1 MNAAVLPTGAV
12 VALFAG
18 SAALVWAAGAPLARS
33 TDALSLQWR
42 LGEALGG
49 LLLLAVATNLP
60 EVAIVLSAALRGDL
74 SIAVGNILGGI
85 AVQTAVLLVIDRW
98 GVRDGPPL
106 AARAASPAVRTE
118 ALLVIVMIAVVMVG
132 AIAAAHM
139 RVGTLT
145 VGDLL
150 VPAIWIAGVVVLAR
164 LRPRG
169 PPVDPAA
176 AAAVRSAAP
185 VFVLASLATLA
196 GGVGLEATGS
206 ALAQRIGWEGALFGA
221 TVLAAVTALPE
232 ITTGIAA
239 ARAGEYELA
248 ASDIL
253 GGNAFLPVLLTVASL
268 VAGVSAFASL
278 GPDMLVLSATGAA
291 MTAVFAAALA
301 ARPQRRFFGL
311 GPEAGPMLAVYAL
324 GLALLAGVAG

>member
-1 MNAAVLPTGAV
+1 MNVAALPTGAV

-18 SAALVWAAGAPLARS
+18 SAALVWVAGAPLARS
-33 TDALSLQWR
+33 TDALSLQWG

-85 AVQTAVLLVIDRW
+85 AVQTAVLLAIDRW

-106 AARAASPAVRTE
+106 AARAASPAVRSE
-118 ALLVIVMIAVVMVG
+118 AMLVIAMIAAVVICAV
-132 AIAAAHM
+132 AAGQT
-139 RVGTLT
+139 RLGVLS

-150 VPAIWIAGVVVLAR
+150 VPAVWIAGVVVLAR

-169 PPVDPAA
+169 PPVGSAA
-176 AAAVRSAAP
+176 AAIRSAVP
-185 VFVLASLATLA
+185 VFLLASIATLA

-291 MTAVFAAALA
+291 MTAVFAVALA
-301 ARPQRRFFGL
+301 ARPQRRFLGL

-324 GLALLAGVAG
+324 GLALLAGIAG